1 MSDQEIELNR
11 ELHDQ
16 MDKIEEDMVAVKNWS
31 MKGEVNANSR
41 PMNSLLAEHLDFQLQ
56 VPKSEGFNK
65 KVNNNEIET
74 MIKARIVDEL
84 FDDPIRKQREQPK
97 QRVAAEDLMDYEQSK
112 KGLAEL
118 YERDYKIQH
127 LGYSANPEE
136 DATKEEIDEL
146 MIDLFY
152 KLD

>member
-112 KGLAEL
+112 KGLA
-118 YERDYKIQH
+118 
-127 LGYSANPEE
+127 
-136 DATKEEIDEL
+136 
-146 MIDLFY
+146 
-152 KLD
+152 